1 MESKETTAYYQA
13 NFQATRGRLCSVVAQ
28 SEPSTTYPT
37 HPGSQ
42 PTALRLSKADFT
54 GFWTRGQ
61 IAAARPG
68 CSSATF
74 TAQCTI
80 FAQSAK
86 SPVTRLCMLRPST
99 RLRLNNSPRVDEDTC
114 SPKPAVGVHPGP
126 PRALTCPLLSRS
138 VSRPLAPVS
147 CAVELAWSGMASSN
161 IVARLAPP
169 LAPPSASRA
178 RVGGPVGMLAPVQLL
193 PALLV

>member
-1 MESKETTAYYQA
+1 MYLLIHRRLSPTTKL
-13 NFQATRGRLCSVVAQ
+13 TLKRSRTPLLGRCSVGAIPHAPYAPWLAAQ
-28 SEPSTTYPT
+28 CSPIEQS
-37 HPGSQ
+37 
-42 PTALRLSKADFT
+42 RLSWVLAWRSDC
-54 GFWTRGQ
+54 RCP
-61 IAAARPG
+61 PG
-68 CSSATF
+68 MQFSDSYASTHNL
-74 TAQCTI
+74 CTI
-80 FAQSAK
+80 CKVSRHEAMHAT
-86 SPVTRLCMLRPST
+86 PLDTPPTLLRPPG
-99 RLRLNNSPRVDEDTC
+99 LRRQTILT
-114 SPKPAVGVHPGP
+114 VGVHP
-126 PRALTCPLLSRS
+126 RSATCLTYPLLSRS